1 MVAVEMTVDATTA
14 TIATNTQDLMELE
27 MLIGSQTISS
37 DFIEVN
43 DMPIS
48 LDIPTKTVGA
58 FMQCA

>member
-1 MVAVEMTVDATTA
+1 MNAVEMTVDATTA

-43 DMPIS
+43 SVPIS
-48 LDIPTKTVGA
+48 LDTPTKEVGG